1 MADIKG
7 MYGRMGQEMYLDL
20 SNPILGEVHGWV
32 MTRTSQVGLQFKPTA
47 NPITHG
53 WGMKFTTVEGDRTY
67 SWSLNLSE
75 VRLAGTRSFTYPDG
89 LVEVENIDFV
99 RINKLPWT

>member
-53 WGMKFTTVEGDRTY
+53 
-67 SWSLNLSE
+67 
-75 VRLAGTRSFTYPDG
+75 
-89 LVEVENIDFV
+89 
-99 RINKLPWT
+99 